1 VQEGVVVSLVATHP
15 EEAASIEGIS
25 PQGNRR
31 KRKRHNP
38 HEGHSWG
45 GFNAALG
52 AAMERDPQTLLQAFK
67 LRNRPVAVL
76 VGVYRMPVYVGGRY
90 LKLKR
95 GIPQSPWFEGPKK
108 LRIGESSVQVSQVV
122 YG

>member
-1 VQEGVVVSLVATHP
+1 
-15 EEAASIEGIS
+15 
-25 PQGNRR
+25 
-31 KRKRHNP
+31 
-38 HEGHSWG
+38 
-45 GFNAALG
+45 
-52 AAMERDPQTLLQAFK
+52 MERDPQTLLQAFK

>member
-15 EEAASIEGIS
+15 EEATSIEGIS

-31 KRKRHNP
+31 KRKRHNT
-38 HEGHSWG
+38 HEEGHSWG

-67 LRNRPVAVL
+67 LRKRPVAVL

-108 LRIGESSVQVSQVV
+108 LRIGESSVQVSLV